1 LVEKTLAKGITE
13 IRWHGRGGQGV
24 KTAALLLAEV
34 ALADGQYSQGFPDYG
49 PERMGAPIRG
59 YTRVSDAPIRMHCAI
74 ENPDAVVVLDATLLG
89 VVDVAAGLKE
99 GRAILINSKDKPEAV
114 AKKFKLEKFKVMTVD
129 ATGISLDEI
138 GRAIPNTPM
147 VGALLK
153 ALPVVPVETLIENMR
168 QEFAKKFSQKI
179 IDGNVKAV
187 ERAYQEVSSDE

>member
-1 LVEKTLAKGITE
+1 LGEKTLAKEMTE

-59 YTRVSDAPIRMHCAI
+59 YTRVSDEPVRMHCAI
-74 ENPDAVVVLDATLLG
+74 ENPDAVVVLDSTLLG
-89 VVDVAAGLKE
+89 VVDVASGLKE
-99 GRAILINSKDKPEAV
+99 GGVLLVNSKESPSEV
-114 AKKFKLEKFKVMTVD
+114 AKKHKLEKLKVMTVD
-129 ATGISLDEI
+129 ATGISLEEI

-153 ALPVVPVETLIENMR
+153 ALPVVPVDMLVEKMR
-168 QEFAKKFSQKI
+168 QEFAKKFSDKI
-179 IDGNVKAV
+179 IEGNVRAV
-187 ERAYQEVSSDE
+187 QRAYQEVNSDE

>member
-1 LVEKTLAKGITE
+1 MGEKTLAKEMTE

-34 ALADGQYSQGFPDYG
+34 ALADGRYSQGFPDYG

-59 YTRVSDAPIRMHCAI
+59 YTRVSDRAVRMHCAI
-74 ENPDAVVVLDATLLG
+74 ENPDAVVVLDSTLLG
-89 VVDVAAGLKE
+89 VVDVASGLKE
-99 GRAILINSKDKPEAV
+99 GGVLLVNSKESPSEV
-114 AKKFKLEKFKVMTVD
+114 AKKHKLEKLKVMTVD

-153 ALPVVPVETLIENMR
+153 ALPVVPVDTLVEKMR
-168 QEFAKKFSQKI
+168 EEFAKKFSDKI
-179 IDGNVKAV
+179 IEGNVRAV
-187 ERAYQEVSSDE
+187 QRAYQEVNSDE

>member
-1 LVEKTLAKGITE
+1 MGEKTLAKEMTE

-34 ALADGQYSQGFPDYG
+34 ALADGRYSQGFPDYG

-59 YTRVSDAPIRMHCAI
+59 YTRVSDGPIRMHCAL
-74 ENPDAVVVLDATLLG
+74 ENPDAVGVRDSTLLG
-89 VVDVAAGLKE
+89 VVDVASGLTE
-99 GRAILINSKDKPEAV
+99 GGVLLVNSKESPSEV
-114 AKKFKLEKFKVMTVD
+114 AKKHKLEKLKVMTVD

-153 ALPVVPVETLIENMR
+153 ALPVVPVDTLVEKMR
-168 QEFAKKFSQKI
+168 EEFAKKFSDKI
-179 IDGNVKAV
+179 IEGNVRAV
-187 ERAYQEVSSDE
+187 QRAYQEVNSDE

>member
-1 LVEKTLAKGITE
+1 MGEKTLAKEMIE

-59 YTRVSDAPIRMHCAI
+59 YTRVSDRAVRMHCAI
-74 ENPDAVVVLDATLLG
+74 ENPDAVVVLDSTLLG
-89 VVDVAAGLKE
+89 VVDVASGLKE
-99 GRAILINSKDKPEAV
+99 GGVLLVNSKESPSEV
-114 AKKFKLEKFKVMTVD
+114 AKKHKLEKLKVMTVD

-153 ALPVVPVETLIENMR
+153 ALPVVPVDTLVEKMR
-168 QEFAKKFSQKI
+168 EEFAKKFSDKI
-179 IDGNVKAV
+179 IEGNVRAV
-187 ERAYQEVSSDE
+187 QRAYQEVNSDE

>member
-1 LVEKTLAKGITE
+1 MGEKTLAKEMTE

-59 YTRVSDAPIRMHCAI
+59 YTRVSDGPIRMHCAI
-74 ENPDAVVVLDATLLG
+74 ENPDAVVVLDSTLLG
-89 VVDVAAGLKE
+89 VVDVASGLKE
-99 GRAILINSKDKPEAV
+99 GGVILVNSKESPSAV
-114 AKKFKLEKFKVMTVD
+114 AKKHKLEKLKVMTVD

-153 ALPVVPVETLIENMR
+153 ALPVVPVDTLVEKMR
-168 QEFAKKFSQKI
+168 QEFAKKFSEKI
-179 IDGNVKAV
+179 IEGNVRAV
-187 ERAYQEVSSDE
+187 QRAYQEVNSDE

>member
-1 LVEKTLAKGITE
+1 MGEKTLTKEITE

-59 YTRVSDAPIRMHCAI
+59 YTRVSNSPVRMHCAI
-74 ENPDAVVVLDATLLG
+74 ENPDAVVVLDHTLLG
-89 VVDVAAGLKE
+89 VVDVDAGLKE
-99 GRAILINSKDKPEAV
+99 GGVILVNSKESPSEI
-114 AKKFKLEKFKVMTVD
+114 AKRHGLEKFKVMTVD

-153 ALPVVPVETLIENMR
+153 ALPVVPVKTLVENMR
-168 QEFAKKFSQKI
+168 KEFAKKFSEKI
-179 IDGNVKAV
+179 IEGNVKAV
-187 ERAYQEVSSDE
+187 ERAYQEVASDE